1 MPLNYNLKAARKLGA
16 QEGSRA
22 YSGSVGGK
30 KAEQLYKLRFNR
42 SSSIGLS
49 MTGLTANANLELL
62 SRNGKVLNRS
72 AQKGHLNES
81 IAQTV
86 DKGIYYVRVSRQQG
100 KTNYRLSM
108 AIDSGASTS
117 SAPTTAFVQ
126 EVLDLTNK
134 HRQQA
139 GLGSLR
145 LNNKLNAAAQT
156 HSVDMALNDFFNHT
170 GSDQS
175 TPFDRIT
182 GSGYDY
188 ALAAENIA
196 AGYATPRSVVD
207 AWMDS
212 PGHRENILYPGLEE
226 IGIGFYFLPN
236 DSGALVRRYYWTQDF
251 GKPE

>member
-1 MPLNYNLKAARKLGA
+1 MPLNQSLKTARRVGS
-16 QEGSRA
+16 QEGNRS
-22 YSGSVGGK
+22 YVGSIGGG
-30 KAEQLYKLRFNR
+30 KAEQLYKLRLNR

-62 SRNGKVLNRS
+62 NGDGKVLNRS

-86 DKGIYYVRVSRQQG
+86 NRGIYYVRVSRQQG
-100 KTNYRLSM
+100 KTNYRLNL

-117 SAPTTAFVQ
+117 APTSAFVQ
-126 EVLDLTNK
+126 QVLDATNRY
-134 HRQQA
+134 RQQA
-139 GLGSLR
+139 GLSPLR
-145 LNNKLNAAAQT
+145 LNAKLNAAAQT

-182 GSGYDY
+182 GSGYSY

-196 AGYATPRSVVD
+196 AGYATPQSVVE
-207 AWMDS
+207 AWMNS

-236 DSGALVRRYYWTQDF
+236 DPGTLNRRYYWTQDF
-251 GKPE
+251 GKPR